1 MIIIGGWWVHGGHC
15 TFIYI
20 WTFVCLH
27 MSEHKEKWKN
37 FEFIQKYRT
46 MWLIPL
52 WFVYNPHMLQAKLLN
67 VALKYYNKEKNANG
81 WILKNSTSASSY
93 NFQIQVKGKH
103 FKRKALKT
111 YIFQG
116 ITCKF
121 KKLILSFRHSQNSS
135 SLKNPADHSIF
146 HILFYDLITHIFN
159 RLSIY

>member
-1 MIIIGGWWVHGGHC
+1 MIFKSSYRLRHIPKYNKGTHLVFVSKPLINYILMIIIGGWWVHGGHC

-27 MSEHKEKWKN
+27 MSEHKKKWKN

-93 NFQIQVKGKH
+93 NFQIQVKRQT
-103 FKRKALKT
+103 F
-111 YIFQG
+111 
-116 ITCKF
+116 
-121 KKLILSFRHSQNSS
+121 
-135 SLKNPADHSIF
+135 
-146 HILFYDLITHIFN
+146 
-159 RLSIY
+159 